1 MATDHAARVIML
13 YYVGMALGRFLSGVL
28 ATKLHSWSIIR
39 VGQSVLGAALVIL
52 LIPGPAAI
60 SAVGFFLV
68 GLGNG
73 PLFPNFNYLAP
84 QTFGEDVSQS
94 VIGVQ
99 MAFSYVGIMLV
110 PLLCGVLGQWAGM
123 WIFPVYVLVFYA
135 IMIPLTISV
144 KRVTKQS
151 KSNV

>member
-1 MATDHAARVIML
+1 
-13 YYVGMALGRFLSGVL
+13 
-28 ATKLHSWSIIR
+28 
-39 VGQSVLGAALVIL
+39 
-52 LIPGPAAI
+52 
-60 SAVGFFLV
+60 
-68 GLGNG
+68 
-73 PLFPNFNYLAP
+73 
-84 QTFGEDVSQS
+84 
-94 VIGVQ
+94 
-99 MAFSYVGIMLV
+99 MLV

>member
-1 MATDHAARVIML
+1 MRD
-13 YYVGMALGRFLSGVL
+13 
-28 ATKLHSWSIIR
+28 SW
-39 VGQSVLGAALVIL
+39 
-52 LIPGPAAI
+52 
-60 SAVGFFLV
+60 
-68 GLGNG
+68 
-73 PLFPNFNYLAP
+73 
-84 QTFGEDVSQS
+84 DD
-94 VIGVQ
+94 
-99 MAFSYVGIMLV
+99 VGIMLV